1 MEQSLVK
8 DMAKG
13 RRGEHVLDSEA
24 SSPQVSSAL
33 DAEDAQINQSDLL
46 AWQVARQQVLGLSCC
61 GAAVVRKVGVIHS
74 FVLEGR

>member
-1 MEQSLVK
+1 MDLEQSHVK

-46 AWQVARQQVLGLSCC
+46 AWQVARRRSLDYHAVGQQL
-61 GAAVVRKVGVIHS
+61 
-74 FVLEGR
+74 